1 VDHHR
6 QKRVIDPGFGPVQ
19 LRQFYS
25 VFRTKAAKVGCHA
38 RRGVKITAGA
48 NPTSQLST
56 RLHEV
61 VGKSDGK
68 IINIAPWLAHT
79 TLDIIGES
87 ELKFLELMHIAK
99 GISCFRLAALNYPF
113 NTLDNH
119 QDELTS
125 VYENLL

>member
-1 VDHHR
+1 
-6 QKRVIDPGFGPVQ
+6 
-19 LRQFYS
+19 
-25 VFRTKAAKVGCHA
+25 
-38 RRGVKITAGA
+38 
-48 NPTSQLST
+48 
-56 RLHEV
+56 

-87 ELKFLELMHIAK
+87 ESKLPKPMHVANYF
-99 GISCFRLAALNYPF
+99 CLAALNYPF

>member
-1 VDHHR
+1 MDHHR

-25 VFRTKAAKVGCHA
+25 VFRNKAAKVGCHVG
-38 RRGVKITAGA
+38 RGAKVTAGV
-48 NPTSQLST
+48 NPTSQLSS

-68 IINIAPWLAHT
+68 VINIAPWLAHT

-87 ELKFLELMHIAK
+87 ESKFPRLMHIANRVFH
-99 GISCFRLAALNYPF
+99 SLAALNYPF

>member
-1 VDHHR
+1 MDHHR

-25 VFRTKAAKVGCHA
+25 VFRSKAAKVGSHVP
-38 RRGVKITAGA
+38 RGAKMTASV
-48 NPTSQLST
+48 NPTSQLSS

-87 ELKFLELMHIAK
+87 GSKFPKLMHIAK
-99 GISCFRLAALNYPF
+99 GISCFCLAALNYPF